1 MNFHRFKIFPLKNNK
16 FNIINV
22 ICSSRNLKRRGRYL
36 SLNSFQPPNVV
47 SCWLSCSTWSTLGRS
62 IYTSLVKYQILRK
75 RKTRSKQSLV
85 AFLGVQGQQGRVL
98 HAAAAAHEESWKHSV
113 RVGTGVVQ
121 TVLWDAMFW
130 ASLRASGFHSLGI
143 SGRVMFNSA
152 SAKWKGNKQASAVEQ
167 SEC

>member
-36 SLNSFQPPNVV
+36 SLNSFQPSNVV

-62 IYTSLVKYQILRK
+62 IYTSLVKYQILKK

-98 HAAAAAHEESWKHSV
+98 HAAAAAHDESWKHSV
-113 RVGTGVVQ
+113 RGWALGWVRLGSVGRHVLDFTLSFRISFPWHFWQGHVQ
-121 TVLWDAMFW
+121 
-130 ASLRASGFHSLGI
+130 
-143 SGRVMFNSA
+143 
-152 SAKWKGNKQASAVEQ
+152 
-167 SEC
+167 